1 MNPFGTQC
9 TPRFCWLL
17 RKPCLAG
24 YRVRQSQKK
33 HFAHAQPNR
42 TKPKTSFYKKFER
55 PHDGNGN
62 YWKYVHFLVSAL
74 ILKVFIHLFPQWSFW
89 GGPESSEVNM
99 PFQIKNIGN
108 TSNGKLRLW
117 WVPGKRKIFLLTEIV
132 ASVVGKLQS
141 VLSNSPN
148 LTFCSP
154 ETEIMIAPLFVVWFW
169 FCKSGMMRFCINNDI
184 MIHF

>member
-1 MNPFGTQC
+1 MEGEQGGGAKSNIT
-9 TPRFCWLL
+9 
-17 RKPCLAG
+17 
-24 YRVRQSQKK
+24 
-33 HFAHAQPNR
+33 
-42 TKPKTSFYKKFER
+42 
-55 PHDGNGN
+55 
-62 YWKYVHFLVSAL
+62 
-74 ILKVFIHLFPQWSFW
+74 QWSFW

-184 MIHF
+184 MIHFYFYFENYAKKDACFSSLFNLKRTSIFKTGFLGFRWISGRNSDVN